1 MNLETLIQNMDPKK
15 ILTLIY
21 NSSEEVQEE
30 FVERFEKIAKNL
42 SKKRKVQ
49 EEEEQKE
56 LKANELQ
63 ITQTRLSLKEFEDR
77 LKQKLPNDRIQQ
89 LLRMTKCRKLYR
101 FLYGDTSKID
111 VTQDDILDPKV
122 QEKEGNWDEEG
133 SFRASPE
140 EYVQIFISI
149 LKRINTPKA
158 QRGKREGYDDRWN
171 FHTFTDICWKVVNFD
186 TLSTGIQELVFK
198 QDTCPVSSSYS
209 MENLLKPN
217 QLRELCIDHIK
228 AFFFSVAE
236 LGTIEIDAAIRKQL
250 DDEFKG
256 VGIILIFISNFL
268 FKFHV
273 HNWI

>member
-1 MNLETLIQNMDPKK
+1 MEMETLLQNMDPNK
-15 ILTLIY
+15 ILTLVI
-21 NSSEEVQEE
+21 NSTEAVQEE
-30 FVERFEKIAKNL
+30 FVERLEKIAKTL
-42 SKKRKVQ
+42 AKKRKVQ
-49 EEEEQKE
+49 EEEEQRE
-56 LKANELQ
+56 QKANEVL
-63 ITQTRLSLKEFEDR
+63 ITQTRLSLEQFKDLVKKR
-77 LKQKLPNDRIQQ
+77 LPNDRIQQ
-89 LLRMTKCRKLYR
+89 LLRMTECRKLYR

-122 QEKEGNWDEEG
+122 QEKEGIWDET
-133 SFRASPE
+133 SVRASPE

-158 QRGKREGYDDRWN
+158 QRGKLEGYDDRWN

-186 TLSTGIQELVFK
+186 TLSTGIQDLVFK
-198 QDTCPVSSSYS
+198 QDKCPVSSSYS

-268 FKFHV
+268 IKFHV

>member
-1 MNLETLIQNMDPKK
+1 MEMETLLQNMDPNK
-15 ILTLIY
+15 ILTLVI
-21 NSSEEVQEE
+21 NSKEAVQEE
-30 FVERFEKIAKNL
+30 FVERLEKIAKTL
-42 SKKRKVQ
+42 AKKRKVQ
-49 EEEEQKE
+49 EEEEQRE
-56 LKANELQ
+56 QKANEVL
-63 ITQTRLSLKEFEDR
+63 ITQTRLSLEQFKELVKLR
-77 LKQKLPNDRIQQ
+77 LPNDRIQQ
-89 LLRMTKCRKLYR
+89 LLRMTECRKLYR

-236 LGTIEIDAAIRKQL
+236 LGTIEIDAAIREQL

>member
-1 MNLETLIQNMDPKK
+1 MNMETLIQNMDPNK
-15 ILTLIY
+15 IVTLIL
-21 NSSEEVQEE
+21 NSSEEVQEA

-77 LKQKLPNDRIQQ
+77 VKQKLPNDRIQQ

-158 QRGKREGYDDRWN
+158 QRGKLEGYDDRWN
-171 FHTFTDICWKVVNFD
+171 FHTFTDVCWNAVNFD
-186 TLSTGIQELVFK
+186 SLSTGVKELVFE
-198 QDTCPVSSSYS
+198 QDTCESSSYL
-209 MENLLKPN
+209 MENLLRPN
-217 QLRELCIDHIK
+217 QLREHCIDHIK